1 MFGSTFLSIFLLC
14 IAPVFGIFKSVLL
27 TYMWIAAKRSLNKNR
42 FWQGQ
47 LYFPQGTLSTHLADC
62 SGVSLPSPVL
72 RWPISIFQNPC
83 LKSKFSGG
91 KSQYFKSLFIKK
103 KVSGAAAAWDA
114 NAGMGGR
121 LQLWNHVKLLS
132 RTALWP
138 GDHKDSLKHFF
149 TALTCIHRGICFQY
163 VTHHEL
169 C

>member
-27 TYMWIAAKRSLNKNR
+27 TYMLQKILKKKRS
-42 FWQGQ
+42 WHSQ
-47 LYFPQGTLSTHLADC
+47 LYFPPRYPLHASCRLQWSFSTLSCPQVANLN
-62 SGVSLPSPVL
+62 L
-72 RWPISIFQNPC
+72 
-83 LKSKFSGG
+83 SKT
-91 KSQYFKSLFIKK
+91 LFKK
-103 KVSGAAAAWDA
+103 KILWFNISGQFKKKFSGAAAAWEA

-132 RTALWP
+132 RAALWP

-149 TALTCIHRGICFQY
+149 TALTCIHRGICCQY
-163 VTHHEL
+163 DTHHEL